1 MNESAKMLS
10 LIGAGPGDP
19 ELITLKAVRV
29 LRSARVVLYDA
40 LVNEAL
46 LEHAA
51 PDAIIK
57 YVGKRCSQH
66 SRTQAEINE
75 LIVSS
80 AYEYGHVARLKGGD
94 PFIFGRATE
103 EIETAA
109 RHDIPVQVIPGISS
123 ALAVPA
129 AQMIPLTSRG
139 TADSFWVTT
148 GTTSGGQLSP
158 ELVLAAQSSATVV
171 ILMGMHHLFPI
182 TQLFTSYGK
191 AYTPVM
197 IIQQGTTPEEKVV
210 SGHIYNITE
219 VAREAGIGSPAI
231 IVIGNV
237 VDLPGHF
244 SQLATQKLSLHDT
257 HYETR

>member
-1 MNESAKMLS
+1 MNSPTKMLS

-29 LRSARVVLYDA
+29 LRSANVILYDA
-40 LVNEAL
+40 LVNEDL
-46 LEHAA
+46 LEHANPNA
-51 PDAIIK
+51 VIK

-66 SRTQAEINE
+66 SRTQAEIND

-109 RHDIPVQVIPGISS
+109 LHNIPVQIIPGISS

-129 AQMIPLTSRG
+129 SQMIPLTSRG

-148 GTTSGGQLSP
+148 GTTAGGTLSP
-158 ELVLAAQSSATVV
+158 DLELAAQSSATVV
-171 ILMGMHHLFPI
+171 ILMGMQHLLPI
-182 TQLFTSYGK
+182 IELFTAHGK
-191 AYTPVM
+191 AHTPVA
-197 IIQQGTTPEEKVV
+197 IIQQGTTPMEKVAT
-210 SGHIYNITE
+210 GHIYNIHE
-219 VAREAGIGSPAI
+219 VAKAAGVGSPAI

-237 VDLPGHF
+237 VDLPMHF
-244 SQLATQKLSLHDT
+244 SHLATQQLSLHEE
-257 HYETR
+257 HYEIR